1 MPAGPDQLIK
11 APHAMV
17 LSAFSFS
24 LMTVCVKQLEGRIPV
39 AEVVL
44 ARAVVSLAL
53 SWWLLKRQ
61 QINPWGNRKPTLI
74 WRGVVGTAA
83 LFCVYAAIAQLPLAA
98 ATVLQY
104 LYPTFTAALAW
115 GALGERAGKRILI
128 AMALGWSGVLL
139 VAQPGWLAN
148 LGAGITAAALPPLA
162 VAIAIT
168 GALLTSLAYVLV
180 RNLAPDEHPLV
191 IVFYFPLIS
200 VPLSLPWVLIN
211 PVLPSGSDWI
221 WLLAVGLFTQL
232 GQVFLTRGIT
242 GMPAA
247 RATAISYVQVLF
259 AALWGAVLFGE
270 QLNQWMVLGALLVL
284 GATLISLRP
293 PRKPQLLH

>member
-1 MPAGPDQLIK
+1 MK
-11 APHAMV
+11 ASQAMV
-17 LSAFSFS
+17 ASALSFS
-24 LMTVCVKQLEGRIPV
+24 VMTVCVKQLEGRIPV

-44 ARAVVSLAL
+44 ARALISLVL
-53 SWWLLKRQ
+53 SWWLLRQ
-61 QINPWGNRKPTLI
+61 QQLSPWGTRRTTLI
-74 WRGVVGTAA
+74 WRGVVGSAA

-115 GALGERAGKRILI
+115 GALGERAGKRVLL

-139 VAQPGWLAN
+139 VAQPNWLPSFGQSLN
-148 LGAGITAAALPPLA
+148 PQSLPPLA
-162 VAIAIT
+162 VAIGVT

-200 VPLSLPWVLIN
+200 VPLSLPFVLVN
-211 PVLPSGSDWI
+211 PVLPTGVELI
-221 WLLAVGLFTQL
+221 WLLGVGVFTQL

-247 RATAISYVQVLF
+247 QATAISYVQVIF
-259 AALWGAVLFGE
+259 AALWGTLLFGE
-270 QLNQWMVLGALLVL
+270 QLNNLMMLGALLIL

-293 PRKPQLLH
+293 PRKPQLLR

>member
-1 MPAGPDQLIK
+1 MK
-11 APHAMV
+11 ASQAM
-17 LSAFSFS
+17 LASALSFS
-24 LMTVCVKQLEGRIPV
+24 VMTVCVKQLEGRIPV

-44 ARAVVSLAL
+44 ARALISLVL
-53 SWWLLKRQ
+53 SWWLLRQ
-61 QINPWGNRKPTLI
+61 QQLSPWGTRRTTLI
-74 WRGVVGTAA
+74 WRGVVGSAA

-115 GALGERAGKRILI
+115 GALGERAGKRVLL

-139 VAQPGWLAN
+139 VAQPNWLPSFGQSLN
-148 LGAGITAAALPPLA
+148 PQSLPPLA
-162 VAIAIT
+162 VAIGVT

-200 VPLSLPWVLIN
+200 VPLSLPFVLAN
-211 PVLPSGSDWI
+211 PVLPTGVELI
-221 WLLAVGLFTQL
+221 WLLGVGVFTQL

-247 RATAISYVQVLF
+247 QATAISYVQVIF
-259 AALWGAVLFGE
+259 AALWGTLLFGE
-270 QLNQWMVLGALLVL
+270 QLNNLMMLGALLIL

-293 PRKPQLLH
+293 PRKPQLLR

>member
-1 MPAGPDQLIK
+1 MK
-11 APHAMV
+11 ASQAMV
-17 LSAFSFS
+17 ASALSFS
-24 LMTVCVKQLEGRIPV
+24 VMTVCVKQLEGRIPV

-44 ARAVVSLAL
+44 ARALISLVL
-53 SWWLLKRQ
+53 SWWLLRQ
-61 QINPWGNRKPTLI
+61 QQLSPWGTRRTTLI
-74 WRGVVGTAA
+74 WRGVVGSAA

-115 GALGERAGKRILI
+115 GALGERAGKRVLL

-139 VAQPGWLAN
+139 VAQPNWLPSFGQSLN
-148 LGAGITAAALPPLA
+148 PQSLPPLA
-162 VAIAIT
+162 VAIGVT

-200 VPLSLPWVLIN
+200 VPLSLPFVLAN
-211 PVLPSGSDWI
+211 PVLPTGVELI
-221 WLLAVGLFTQL
+221 WLLGVGVFTQL
-232 GQVFLTRGIT
+232 GQVFLTQGIT

-247 RATAISYVQVLF
+247 QATAISYVQVIF
-259 AALWGAVLFGE
+259 AALWGTFLFGE
-270 QLNQWMVLGALLVL
+270 QLNSLMMLGALLIL

-293 PRKPQLLH
+293 PRKPQLLR

>member
-1 MPAGPDQLIK
+1 
-11 APHAMV
+11 MV
-17 LSAFSFS
+17 ASALSFS
-24 LMTVCVKQLEGRIPV
+24 VMTVCVKQLEGRIPV

-44 ARAVVSLAL
+44 ARALISLVL
-53 SWWLLKRQ
+53 SWWLLRQ
-61 QINPWGNRKPTLI
+61 QQLSPWGTRRTTLI
-74 WRGVVGTAA
+74 WRGVVGSAA

-115 GALGERAGKRILI
+115 GALGERAGKRVLL

-139 VAQPGWLAN
+139 VAQPNWLPSFGQSLN
-148 LGAGITAAALPPLA
+148 PQSLPPLA
-162 VAIAIT
+162 VAIGVT

-200 VPLSLPWVLIN
+200 VPLSLPFVLAN
-211 PVLPSGSDWI
+211 PVLPTGVELI
-221 WLLAVGLFTQL
+221 WLLGVGVFTQL
-232 GQVFLTRGIT
+232 GQVFLTQGIT

-247 RATAISYVQVLF
+247 QATAISYVQVIF
-259 AALWGAVLFGE
+259 AALWGTFLFGE
-270 QLNQWMVLGALLVL
+270 QLNNLMMLGALLIL

-293 PRKPQLLH
+293 PRKPQLLR